1 MEFTG
6 SQTIAASREHVWRGL
21 NDATVLQACVPGCE
35 AFTAESDDEFKAVV
49 VASVGPVKA
58 RFKGTLLLSDRD
70 APNGYKI
77 AGQGEGGIA
86 GFGKMTATVTLADAE
101 EGGTLLTYVAE
112 AQVGGKLAQIGSRL
126 VTSVANKLAAE
137 FFKRFNTTMSATMSE
152 GSNASAEEP
161 SAAAA
166 K

>member
-6 SQTIAASREHVWRGL
+6 SQTIAATREQVWKGL
-21 NDATVLQACVPGCE
+21 NDAAVLQACVPGCE
-35 AFTAESDDEFKAVV
+35 EFIAQSDDEYKAVV

-58 RFKGTLLLSDRD
+58 RFKGTLQLLERD
-70 APNGYKI
+70 GPNGYKI
-77 AGQGEGGIA
+77 VGGGEGGIA
-86 GFGKMTATVTLADAE
+86 GFGKMTATVTLVDAD

-137 FFKRFNTTMSATMSE
+137 FFKRFNATMSADA
-152 GSNASAEEP
+152 N
-161 SAAAA
+161 AAAGA
-166 K
+166 A

>member
-6 SQTIAASREHVWRGL
+6 SQTIAASREQVWNGL
-21 NDATVLQACVPGCE
+21 NDAAVLQACVPGCE
-35 AFTAESDDEFKAVV
+35 AFTAESAGEFKAVV

-58 RFKGTLLLSDRD
+58 RFKGTLLLSERN

-77 AGQGEGGIA
+77 EGQGEGGIA

-101 EGGTLLTYVAE
+101 EGGTVLNYVAE

-126 VTSVANKLAAE
+126 VSSVANKLAAE
-137 FFKRFNTTMSATMSE
+137 FFKRFNTMMS
-152 GSNASAEEP
+152 ASAEAE
-161 SAAAA
+161 AA

>member
-6 SQTIAASREHVWRGL
+6 SQTIAASREQVWQGL
-21 NDATVLQACVPGCE
+21 NDAAVLQECIPGCE
-35 AFTAESDDEFKAVV
+35 AFTAENEDQYKAVV

-58 RFKGTLLLSDRD
+58 RFKGTLELSGRD
-70 APNGYKI
+70 APNGYRLV
-77 AGQGEGGIA
+77 GQGEGGIA

-101 EGGTLLTYVAE
+101 DGTLLTYVAE

-137 FFKRFNTTMSATMSE
+137 FFKRFNATL
-152 GSNASAEEP
+152 
-161 SAAAA
+161 SAASEAA
-166 K
+166 AE

>member
-6 SQTIAASREHVWRGL
+6 SQTIAATREQVWKGL

-35 AFTAESDDEFKAVV
+35 EFTAQSDDEYKAVV

-58 RFKGTLLLSDRD
+58 RFKGTLLLSERD
-70 APNGYKI
+70 GPNGYKI

-86 GFGKMTATVTLADAE
+86 GFGKMTATVTLADAA
-101 EGGTLLTYVAE
+101 EGGTLLTYAAE

-137 FFKRFNTTMSATMSE
+137 FFKRFNATVSTQ
-152 GSNASAEEP
+152 ASAD
-161 SAAAA
+161 AAH
-166 K
+166 

>member
-1 MEFTG
+1 
-6 SQTIAASREHVWRGL
+6 
-21 NDATVLQACVPGCE
+21 VPGCE
-35 AFTAESDDEFKAVV
+35 AFTPVSDDEFTAVV

-58 RFKGTLLLSDRD
+58 RFKGSLVLSERIEGE
-70 APNGYKI
+70 GYRI

-101 EGGTLLTYVAE
+101 EGTLLTYIAE

-137 FFKRFNTTMSATMSE
+137 FFKRFNANVSE
-152 GSNASAEEP
+152 AVAR
-161 SAAAA
+161 
-166 K
+166 

>member
-6 SQTIAASREHVWRGL
+6 SQTIAASREQVWQGL
-21 NDATVLQACVPGCE
+21 NDAAVLQECIPGCE
-35 AFTAESDDEFKAVV
+35 SFDAESEDQYKAVV

-58 RFKGTLLLSDRD
+58 RFKGTLELSERD
-70 APNGYKI
+70 APNGYRI
-77 AGQGEGGIA
+77 VGQGEGGIA

-101 EGGTLLTYVAE
+101 GGTLLTYVAD

-137 FFKRFNTTMSATMSE
+137 FFKRFNATL
-152 GSNASAEEP
+152 
-161 SAAAA
+161 SAASQPAGQ
-166 K
+166 